1 MFKIWL
7 SLVVGLQGL
16 LQPSLGFSAFIDNRA
31 IEMRK
36 WGSNSLD
43 RKEVMEFTAQW
54 HVSSGK
60 QSLRQGLSA
69 NVFGE
74 VQTQDNR
81 MREKRS
87 ESGKDEKQ
95 IPNDALLDW
104 PLFYKVLA
112 LQDVST

>member
-1 MFKIWL
+1 
-7 SLVVGLQGL
+7 
-16 LQPSLGFSAFIDNRA
+16 
-31 IEMRK
+31 
-36 WGSNSLD
+36 
-43 RKEVMEFTAQW
+43 MEFTAQW